1 MANQVYEWG
10 TTVTD
15 VAQQAT
21 ANAPAAGWYPDPADP
36 SAKRWWSGEGWTDH
50 VQSAPVA
57 PVPVPMQPDA
67 PLPVVAE
74 APAAPAAP
82 VVEAPAAPVVEA
94 PAVAA
99 PVVEA
104 PAALAVE
111 APAAP
116 TPLVEPPAVVA
127 PPVAPA
133 APLPVVA
140 PAPSYAAPAAYTAP
154 PAYAAPVI
162 PQPVA
167 QPAAQPAAPALNPR
181 NVDADGV
188 PLNLFADSV
197 FTPDVLTPPAPRPDT
212 QSDWHSRGGRSTTVR
227 RQSGGSVSLSTG
239 TQTGAARKHN
249 PYERNWI
256 AGVALVIA
264 IFSIPA
270 LGMRTLVDLP
280 PLSQSIFAGAPIA
293 IALLALVTSIRRSVG
308 IVVSSIAVVIAGG
321 VLAAGL
327 LVDPAVLKS
336 LVDSI
341 LALLP

>member
-1 MANQVYEWG
+1 M
-10 TTVTD
+10 TD

-57 PVPVPMQPDA
+57 PVPVTVQPDA

-74 APAAPAAP
+74 APVATPAP
-82 VVEAPAAPVVEA
+82 VVET

-104 PAALAVE
+104 PAA
-111 APAAP
+111 PA
-116 TPLVEPPAVVA
+116 PLVEPPLVVA
-127 PPVAPA
+127 PSVVPAAA

-140 PAPSYAAPAAYTAP
+140 PAPAYATPANYTAP
-154 PAYAAPVI
+154 PAYTAPVI

-167 QPAAQPAAPALNPR
+167 QPVSQAPNPR

-212 QSDWHSRGGRSTTVR
+212 QSDWHTRGGRGTTVR

-239 TQTGAARKHN
+239 PQTGAARKHN

-270 LGMRTLVDLP
+270 LGMRSLVDLP

-308 IVVSSIAVVIAGG
+308 IVVSSIAIFIAGG

-327 LVDPAVLKS
+327 LVDPAILKS

>member
-1 MANQVYEWG
+1 
-10 TTVTD
+10 VTD

-36 SAKRWWSGEGWTDH
+36 SAKRWWSGQGWTDH

-57 PVPVPMQPDA
+57 PVPVTVQPDA

-74 APAAPAAP
+74 TPVAVPASVVEAPVVQAVVVEAPAVPPPAPAP
-82 VVEAPAAPVVEA
+82 VVEAPATPAPIVQPPVV
-94 PAVAA
+94 V
-99 PVVEA
+99 A
-104 PAALAVE
+104 PAA
-111 APAAP
+111 
-116 TPLVEPPAVVA
+116 T
-127 PPVAPA
+127 A

-154 PAYAAPVI
+154 PAYTAPVI
-162 PQPVA
+162 PQPVIPQQVA
-167 QPAAQPAAPALNPR
+167 QPVAPALKPR

-212 QSDWHSRGGRSTTVR
+212 QSDWHNRGGRSTTVR
-227 RQSGGSVSLSTG
+227 RQSGGSVSLSTS

-264 IFSIPA
+264 IFSVPA

-293 IALLALVTSIRRSVG
+293 IALLALVTSIRRSAG

-327 LVDPAVLKS
+327 LVDPAILKS